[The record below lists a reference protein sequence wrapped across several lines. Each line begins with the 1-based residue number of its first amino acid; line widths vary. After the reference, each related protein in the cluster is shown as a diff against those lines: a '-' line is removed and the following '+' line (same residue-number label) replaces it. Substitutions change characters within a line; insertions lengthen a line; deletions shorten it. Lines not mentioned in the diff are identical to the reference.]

1 MIMHATSPTR
11 SPLLSPL
18 QVAAA
23 VAILAL
29 VVRLFYVQHF
39 AVPMPFWDQWDAEGA
54 FLLKPWVDGTF
65 SWEDLIRTHNEH
77 RILPTRLVTLATF
90 MVTGQWNNMYEAR
103 VAALV
108 FCVIPGMLVWQ
119 SLRQREAGAHRWL
132 LVVAA
137 LLLSVLPFA
146 WENFLV
152 GFQSQ
157 FYFLALFSL
166 FAIHLAAS
174 QHENILA
181 MAAVVALSIL
191 ATLTMASG
199 LFTLVAVGGT
209 YVLACLCLPG
219 RRWPALC
226 ATAVLAALACYAYQK
241 LPMIPEHRAL
251 QAQNARELIDAI
263 SHVLGWPLVGPHWAI
278 AALWLPCIVYIA
290 RMVVLRRAT
299 ATDLSMAGLCAWSAL
314 QGLAIAYGRGHGLDT
329 PAARY
334 TELFTPG
341 LFGNAWFAL
350 RLWNTE
356 NLKKPLRLGAQMLA
370 LAFAGTFLIG
380 ILIRVPMDTRAMAAR
395 HDATRLQEKN
405 VLSYLT
411 SGDPAAL
418 EVNAFEIPYPNASRL
433 RSLLDDPALKNA
445 LYVEVVPA
453 QQPQKPGPAQ
463 QGH

>member
-1 MIMHATSPTR
+1 MP
-11 SPLLSPL
+11 
-18 QVAAA
+18 VAIA
-23 VAILAL
+23 VAMLAL

-54 FLLKPWVDGTF
+54 FLLKPWIDGTF
-65 SWEDLIRTHNEH
+65 PWADLIRTHNEH
-77 RILPTRLVTLATF
+77 RILPTRLVTLATYL
-90 MVTGQWNNMYEAR
+90 VTGQWNNMYEAR

-108 FCVIPGMLVWQ
+108 FCLIPGMLVWQ
-119 SLRQREAGAHRWL
+119 SLRQKEAGAHRWL

-157 FYFLALFSL
+157 FYFLVLFSL
-166 FAIHLAAS
+166 CAIRLAAT
-174 QHENILA
+174 QHENILV
-181 MAAVVALSIL
+181 MATVVALSIL

-199 LFTLVAVGGT
+199 LFTLVAVAGT

-226 ATAVLAALACYAYQK
+226 TTAVLAALACYAYLK
-241 LPMIPEHRAL
+241 LPIIPEHRTL
-251 QAQNARELIDAI
+251 QAQNAHELVDAI

-299 ATDLSMAGLCAWSAL
+299 RTDLSMAGLCAWSAL

-356 NLKKPLRLGAQMLA
+356 GLKKQLRAGAQLLA
-370 LAFAGTFLIG
+370 LAFAGTFLVG
-380 ILIRVPMDTRAMAAR
+380 MLIRVPMDARAMTAR
-395 HDATRLQEKN
+395 HDAARLQEKN
-405 VLSYLT
+405 TLLYLT

-433 RSLLDDPALKNA
+433 RGLLDDPALKNA

-453 QQPQKPGPAQ
+453 QQKNAAPAQ
-463 QGH
+463 QQDH